1 MKAKEAVLQPTP
13 ATESD
18 ASPRTSQA
26 ASLVCVSHREPFA
39 SRNHKLERTTGG
51 LVTALDSALR
61 ELGGAW
67 VACGKD
73 ATTLHAPE
81 DEDGRSYEIRH
92 LGLSPRTQR
101 AYYGGFS
108 NQVLWPLFHYFIG
121 RVHFD
126 SSEWSA
132 YERANERF
140 ARAVT
145 NTLSESSHPSPVAW
159 IHDYHLMRVP
169 KFVRDLA
176 PDASIGFFLHIPFP
190 TWEVFRVLPT
200 HMEILEGLLGADLVG
215 FHAPSY
221 RDAFLECCRHLP
233 GAEVDGTCVHF
244 EGRRIQATSSPI
256 GIDISKQRALAERPG
271 TLARAARLKKNIGA
285 ERIVLGVDRLDY
297 SKGIVERLRGFE
309 RLLER
314 YPEHQRNVTL
324 VQIAVPSR
332 TQVDDYRRLKRACD
346 EEVGRIN
353 GRFSGARWNPIRYLT
368 RSFSQEELVAWYRA
382 GDVALVTPLRDGLN
396 LVAKEYIA
404 SRTDDSGA
412 LVLSE
417 FAGAAQELE
426 DAWFVNPFSA
436 DSLADGLHHALTDN
450 AEDARRRMSRL
461 ASQVGDNDVNDWAR
475 RFVDEIGRAHQR
487 GLGTR
492 H

>member
-1 MKAKEAVLQPTP
+1 M
-13 ATESD
+13 
-18 ASPRTSQA
+18 
-26 ASLVCVSHREPFA
+26 SHREPFA
-39 SRNHKLERTTGG
+39 SRNQRLQRTTGG

-61 ELGGAW
+61 ELGGSW
-67 VACGKD
+67 VACGKHEE
-73 ATTLHAPE
+73 TLEAPA
-81 DEDGRSYEIRH
+81 DEQGRSYAIHH
-92 LGLSPRTQR
+92 LGLPPRVQQ

-108 NQVLWPLFHYFIG
+108 NQVLWPLFHYFVG

-126 SSEWSA
+126 SHDWKA

-140 ARAVT
+140 AHAVVEA
-145 NTLSESSHPSPVAW
+145 LSASRHPSPVAW
-159 IHDYHLMRVP
+159 FHDYHLMRAP
-169 KFVRDLA
+169 KFVRDRM
-176 PDASIGFFLHIPFP
+176 PNASLGFFLHIPFP

-200 HMEILEGLLGADLVG
+200 HVEILEGLLGADLVG

-221 RDAFLECCRHLP
+221 RDAFLECCERLP
-233 GAEVDGTCVHF
+233 GARVEGDCVHF
-244 EGRRIQATSSPI
+244 EGRRIQALSAPI
-256 GIDISKQRALAERPG
+256 GIDVARQRTLAGRSE
-271 TLARAARLKKNIGA
+271 TLARAARLRRNVGA

-314 YPEHQRNVTL
+314 FPEHQRNVTL

-332 TQVDDYRRLKRACD
+332 TQVKDYRRLKRMCD

-353 GRFSGARWNPIRYLT
+353 GRFAGARWNPIRYLT

-404 SRTDDSGA
+404 SRADRTGA

-417 FAGAAQELE
+417 FAGAAQELT

-436 DSLADGLHHALTDN
+436 DNLANGLHSALTDDPD
-450 AEDARRRMSRL
+450 DARARMSRL
-461 ASQVGDNDVNDWAR
+461 AARVDENDVNDWAR
-475 RFVDEIGRAHQR
+475 RFVEEIAEAHRR